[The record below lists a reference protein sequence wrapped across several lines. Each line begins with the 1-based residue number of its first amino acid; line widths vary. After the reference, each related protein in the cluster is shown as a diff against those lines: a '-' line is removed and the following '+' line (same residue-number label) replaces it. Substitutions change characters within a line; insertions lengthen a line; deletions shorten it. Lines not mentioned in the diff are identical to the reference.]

1 MEHTGTDGILPNHIF
16 GSYLNQIPSRL
27 GSRWWPVTTKC
38 IAMYQPYFKLFRQA
52 WLFKIEN
59 NRWLDCE
66 TRQQQKFRCK
76 KHISIIIKTAVR
88 EILLFFYHRVKIRGG
103 DFKQW
108 NASTMYQ
115 HCAQW
120 GQNFYNCCCEKIHI
134 SHQIVF
140 FNISAVFLQRQ
151 KRIVN
156 YYVKKF
162 VKDSQ

>member
-1 MEHTGTDGILPNHIF
+1 MEHTGTVGIRPNHILAATLTRF
-16 GSYLNQIPSRL
+16 HL
-27 GSRWWPVTTKC
+27 GLRAGDDHHIGIS
-38 IAMYQPYFKLFRQA
+38 QPYFKLFRRT

-66 TRQQQKFRCK
+66 TGQQQKFRCK

-120 GQNFYNCCCEKIHI
+120 GQSLFKHFSEMVFCYQNCSEQC
-134 SHQIVF
+134 F
-140 FNISAVFLQRQ
+140 FNLFLE
-151 KRIVN
+151 KN
-156 YYVKKF
+156 YWNLETCRK
-162 VKDSQ
+162 S